1 MNMKIEHAKE
11 VIKSLKDEDKKLE
24 PFSSHKF
31 IGRYIEKFES
41 EYINLLVEEKEKQV
55 SKKDTDIFK
64 KVHNKIAIY
73 LRNNQ
78 EYLGIRHIHDVEDM
92 NIHFR
97 KTSCAEWHFES
108 SK

>member
-41 EYINLLVEEKEKQV
+41 EYIDLLIKEKKEQA
-55 SKKDTDIFK
+55 SKKPTDIFRE
-64 KVHNKIAIY
+64 VHRQIAIF
-73 LRNNQ
+73 LSDNQ
-78 EYLGIRHIHDVEDM
+78 EDLNIRNIGDVKDM
-92 NIHFR
+92 NIHYR
-97 KTSCAEWHFES
+97 ETSCAEWRFES